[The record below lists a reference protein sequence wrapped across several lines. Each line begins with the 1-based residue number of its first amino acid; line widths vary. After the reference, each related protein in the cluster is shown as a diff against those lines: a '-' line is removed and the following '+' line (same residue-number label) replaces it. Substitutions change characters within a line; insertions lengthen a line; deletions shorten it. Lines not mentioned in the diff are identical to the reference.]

1 MLKNYFTVAL
11 RNLVKHKFFS
21 LINIFGLTVGIAS
34 CLLIFIYVTDEL
46 SYDKFHDNAQ
56 NIYRVGLHGKIAG
69 QEIFTTN
76 SSLPVGPAMKN
87 EIPGVESM
95 TRVLPIA
102 RGSGILFK
110 NEEKI
115 FTEKDVCYA
124 DSNFFK
130 FFSFKL
136 IEGDRETL
144 LKEPKSVVIT
154 QALAKKYF
162 NGSPLGKTLIIGNDK
177 EAFKVTGVAEEA
189 PSNSHLKY
197 NAVLSYETLLR
208 DTTQGNNNW
217 TSNGMYTY
225 VQKNPLT
232 KTEEINAK
240 LEDLVEKYV
249 GKELEKFLGVNFSE
263 FRKQGGIYSYQIYPL
278 LDSHLHPYAQDDV
291 EPAGD
296 IRYVYIF
303 SGVGIF
309 ILLLACIN
317 FMNLSTEQ
325 SAGRAKEVGLRKTLG
340 SLRSQLMGQ
349 FLSESFIF
357 SLIAVVLAVAF
368 CYMVLPYFNTLAG
381 KQLTLAA
388 LTTPSFFVAAFILIL
403 VVGFLAG
410 SYPAFYLTSF
420 NVVEV
425 VKGKIRAGMKSK
437 GVRSTLVVF
446 QFAISTLL
454 IVATA
459 VVYLQLTFMQDKD
472 LGLDKNNVLI
482 IHGTG
487 RLDKN
492 KMAFRNEVKNLAG
505 VQSVSFTNNSF
516 PGVNN
521 TTVFREKGG
530 KVDHLTGRYV
540 ADWDHLDVMK
550 FKMSTGRFFSRDYK
564 TDSSTAVINQAFA
577 KEFGWSNPIGQEVL
591 DFSDTNDPSKPEVV
605 KIIGVVKDFNFET
618 LKDKVRPIIVRL
630 APEGR
635 ELLVRYEGSS
645 KQITESIEKLWR
657 QNATGEPF
665 EFTFMDEGFDKL
677 FRAEQRLR
685 DIFTVFSLLAISI
698 ACLGLFALAAFT
710 TEQRTKEIGIR
721 KAMGASV
728 SGLTVYLSREFMI
741 LVLIAMIPAIGI
753 GWYLANSWLADFP
766 YRIALSP
773 MIFIGSAFIAIA
785 IAGLTVSYQSLKA
798 ASAKPVNS
806 LRYE

>member
-1 MLKNYFTVAL
+1 MLKNYFKVAL
-11 RNLVKHKFFS
+11 RNLFKHKFFS
-21 LINIFGLTVGIAS
+21 AINIFGLTVGITS

-46 SYDKFHDNAQ
+46 SYDRFHAHAENL
-56 NIYRVGLHGKIAG
+56 YRVGLHGKIAG
-69 QEIFTTN
+69 QEIYTTN

-87 EIPGVESM
+87 EIPGVEGM
-95 TRVLPIA
+95 TRVLPL
-102 RGSGILFK
+102 RSTGVLFK
-110 NEEKI
+110 NEDKI

-136 IEGDRETL
+136 IEGDKETL

-154 QALAKKYF
+154 PSLAKKYF
-162 NGSPLGKTLIIGNDK
+162 DGSPLGKTLIIGNDR
-177 EAFKVTGVAEEA
+177 EAFKVTGIAEEA
-189 PSNSHLKY
+189 PANSHLKFS
-197 NAVLSYETLLR
+197 AVLSYETLLR

-240 LEDLVEKYV
+240 LEDIVEKYV
-249 GKELEKFLGVNFSE
+249 GKELEQYLGVNFSE

-278 LDSHLHPYAQDDV
+278 TDSRLHAYAQDDI

-317 FMNLSTEQ
+317 FMNLSTAQ

-340 SLRSQLMGQ
+340 SLRTQLMGQ

-357 SLIAVVLAVAF
+357 SLVAVVLAVAL
-368 CYMVLPYFNTLAG
+368 CYGVLPYFNTLAG

-388 LTTPSFFVAAFILIL
+388 LTAPSFFAAALILIL
-403 VVGFLAG
+403 LVGLLAG

-425 VKGKIRAGMKSK
+425 VKGKVRAGMKSK
-437 GVRSTLVVF
+437 GVRSALVVF

-459 VVYLQLTFMQDKD
+459 VVYLQLTYMQDKD

-482 IHGTG
+482 VHGAA
-487 RLDKN
+487 RLEKN

-505 VQSVSFTNNSF
+505 IQSVSFTNNSF

-521 TTVFREKGG
+521 TTVFREKGS
-530 KVDHLTGRYV
+530 KVDHLTGRYTT
-540 ADWDHLDVMK
+540 DWDHLDVMK
-550 FKMSTGRFFSRDYK
+550 FKMSAGRFFSRDYK
-564 TDSSTAVINQAFA
+564 TDSSTAVVNQAFV
-577 KEFGWSNPIGQEVL
+577 KEFGWASPIGQEVL
-591 DFSDTNDPSKPEVV
+591 DFNADPSKPEVV

-635 ELLVRYEGSS
+635 ELLVRYEGNP

-657 QNATGEPF
+657 QNATGQPF

-685 DIFTVFSLLAISI
+685 DIFTVFSLLAVSI

-721 KAMGASV
+721 KAMGASIG
-728 SGLTVYLSREFMI
+728 GLTVHLSREFMI
-741 LVLIAMIPAIGI
+741 LVLIAMIPAMGV

-773 MIFIGSAFIAIA
+773 LIFVGSALTAIIIAW
-785 IAGLTVSYQSLKA
+785 LTVSYQSLKA